1 MSAPMIVCQ
10 APPGQAHP
18 CGRLTLEQI
27 AAASAANVCCLAWL
41 ARTTAD
47 AGEVDR

>member
-18 CGRLTLEQI
+18 CGRLGVEQI
-27 AAASAANVCCLAWL
+27 AQASAAGLCCLVWL
-41 ARTTAD
+41 ARATAD
-47 AGEVDR
+47 GEVDR